1 MVAKMKKRFKITTK
15 SNPKEKPAPNLLNQ
29 SFVAEEPNQRWVA
42 DFTYVYTKEG
52 WLYVAGCYGL
62 IFTSHCRAYNERSH
76 ER

>member
-1 MVAKMKKRFKITTK
+1 MKEHDMVAKMKKRFKITTK

-42 DFTYVYTKEG
+42 D
-52 WLYVAGCYGL
+52 CYGL
-62 IFTSHCRAYNERSH
+62 IFATHCGAYNERSH